1 MLCVRVLGFFSDRRG
16 ESGKYR
22 STQRLSLPISC
33 SWTSFQ
39 AQLPRRI
46 QPQAT
51 PAPLS
56 LLLQW
61 AAGSP
66 HLQGWQ
72 QQCFSSSLAWC
83 RPDLYATPPRGS
95 MGTFQPSWDNWF
107 TWSLP
112 YATSCEAPNWEFW
125 FASFFLFISFFQ
137 VYINGFFSLGYIYIS
152 WIMLLR
158 TSCNNP
164 VWWCKYIHNPK
175 KRRGEGRDKLEWNW
189 ESYLWSPLVI
199 HWVLPP
205 PMVGTRSVSLHA
217 HEWALLLPYT
227 VYSCHGRYPTADPQL
242 FGSDM

>member
-1 MLCVRVLGFFSDRRG
+1 MISAGCQIANRSKSTSWSMCIVIVPSCIWTESNLIINQYMLCVRVLGFFSDRRG

-56 LLLQW
+56 LLPEW

-83 RPDLYATPPRGS
+83 RPDLYATPPGGS
-95 MGTFQPSWDNWF
+95 MGTFHPSWDNWF

-125 FASFFLFISFFQ
+125 FVSFFFLFVSFKCTSM
-137 VYINGFFSLGYIYIS
+137 VFFVLATYIYIFFF
-152 WIMLLR
+152 LD
-158 TSCNNP
+158 
-164 VWWCKYIHNPK
+164 Y
-175 KRRGEGRDKLEWNW
+175 
-189 ESYLWSPLVI
+189 
-199 HWVLPP
+199 
-205 PMVGTRSVSLHA
+205 A
-217 HEWALLLPYT
+217 
-227 VYSCHGRYPTADPQL
+227 PTYFL
-242 FGSDM
+242 